1 MKEKNKD
8 KIRVSVWLS
17 EAENEKLKL
26 SAKLC
31 GLSESEFVRQ
41 LCKGKTPKPQPT
53 KEFWEMLEAI
63 PISQYKDH
71 YRSSTTSVNGVWQC
85 IEVKCLTDIR
95 AIAVYTAGRTFPLY
109 AAPIL
114 WKND

>member
-1 MKEKNKD
+1 MAEAKQQMKAGYKPIDYEVITEIYLSQEEFCTLMNK
-8 KIRVSVWLS
+8 ISL
-17 EAENEKLKL
+17 
-26 SAKLC
+26 
-31 GLSESEFVRQ
+31 
-41 LCKGKTPKPQPT
+41 
-53 KEFWEMLEAI
+53 

>member
-1 MKEKNKD
+1 MKKAFFSRVEINMSFASLMAEAKQQMKAGYKPIDYEVITEIYLSQEEFCTLMNK
-8 KIRVSVWLS
+8 ISL
-17 EAENEKLKL
+17 
-26 SAKLC
+26 
-31 GLSESEFVRQ
+31 
-41 LCKGKTPKPQPT
+41 
-53 KEFWEMLEAI
+53 

-95 AIAVYTAGRTFPLY
+95 AIAIYTAGRTFPLY

>member
-1 MKEKNKD
+1 MNK
-8 KIRVSVWLS
+8 ISL
-17 EAENEKLKL
+17 
-26 SAKLC
+26 
-31 GLSESEFVRQ
+31 
-41 LCKGKTPKPQPT
+41 
-53 KEFWEMLEAI
+53 